1 MATDRAA
8 GSDFTTKS
16 RILDTGASIVQDFR
30 PVKQICAFLNAL
42 HVYASDPTRVV
53 EANHYCTHLT
63 EGESTTPLSSG
74 RLMLILIDIRQCLI
88 YDTSNA
94 GARLIGVEYMI
105 SPQLYNELP
114 QEERE
119 LWHSHLYE
127 VKSGMLIMPA
137 PAGTPQIVWTAAE
150 TAEMKD
156 IIGLYGKTYHFWQ
169 VDRGDKVPLGT
180 PQLMAS
186 LISDDMANK
195 IHPGGRKALLADR
208 DSRFGVNHE
217 EKAETRKDIPVPEK
231 HPGKQAEKKKLI
243 TTDLTVICARCG
255 RNAAR

>member
-63 EGESTTPLSSG
+63 E
-74 RLMLILIDIRQCLI
+74 DIRQCLI

-231 HPGKQAEKKKLI
+231 HPDADAML
-243 TTDLTVICARCG
+243 RG
-255 RNAAR
+255 RLP